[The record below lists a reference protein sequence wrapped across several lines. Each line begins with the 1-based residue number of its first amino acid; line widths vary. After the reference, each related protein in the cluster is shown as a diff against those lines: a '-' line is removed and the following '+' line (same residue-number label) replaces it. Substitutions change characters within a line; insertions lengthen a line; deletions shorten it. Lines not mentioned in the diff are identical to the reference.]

1 MTTKLTLKKEKGNEN
16 SGEPINLISSRQLLG
31 QGGALYIRHQDRLYV
46 LRITKNG
53 KLILN

>member
-1 MTTKLTLKKEKGNEN
+1 MTTKLTLKKEKSNP
-16 SGEPINLISSRQLLG
+16 SSAEPINLISSRQLLG

-46 LRITKNG
+46 LRMTKNG